1 MRFAIIR
8 FPGTW
13 SDRDCAHILQN
24 ILGQKADIL
33 WHKEENLEEYDV
45 AILPG
50 GFSYGD
56 YLRCGSIAQFSPIM
70 KGIEQFASSGRA
82 IIGIC
87 NGFQILCESN
97 LLPGALIRNNSL
109 KFRCEPTY
117 LRSEGGTGPWMSG
130 IPAGEILSVPISH
143 GEGNYQADDKTLIEL
158 EENQRIA
165 FRYCSENGEVNAAT
179 NPNGSANNIAG
190 IVNEAGNIL
199 GMMPHPERA
208 GEAIVGGTDGNQIW
222 ESVIK
227 YAIDK
232 TT

>member
-13 SDRDCAHILQN
+13 SDRDCAHILTN
-24 ILGQKADIL
+24 VLGQEADIV
-33 WHKEENLEEYDV
+33 WHKEQSLEKYDA

-70 KGIEQFASSGRA
+70 KSLADFSSSGKA
-82 IIGIC
+82 VIGIC
-87 NGFQILCESN
+87 NGFQILCESG

-130 IPAGEILSVPISH
+130 IPIGEILSVPISH
-143 GEGNYQADDKTLIEL
+143 GEGNYQADAKTLIEL

-165 FRYCSENGEVNAAT
+165 FRYCSENGEVNAET

-190 IVNEAGNIL
+190 IVNEMGNIL

-208 GEAIVGGTDGNQIW
+208 GEAILGGTDGNQIW

-227 YAIDK
+227 YAINK

>member
-70 KGIEQFASSGRA
+70 KGVEQFASSGRA

-87 NGFQILCESN
+87 NGFQILCESK

-109 KFRCEPTY
+109 KFRCESTY

-130 IPAGEILSVPISH
+130 IPSGKILSVPISH
-143 GEGNYQADDKTLIEL
+143 GEGNYQADATTLSEL
-158 EENQRIA
+158 EKNQRIA
-165 FRYCSENGEVNAAT
+165 FRYCSENGEVNAKT

-190 IVNEAGNIL
+190 ILNETGNIL

-208 GEAIVGGTDGNQIW
+208 GESITGGTDGNQIW

>member
-117 LRSEGGTGPWMSG
+117 PVSYTHL
-130 IPAGEILSVPISH
+130 
-143 GEGNYQADDKTLIEL
+143 TLPTSDL
-158 EENQRIA
+158 
-165 FRYCSENGEVNAAT
+165 V
-179 NPNGSANNIAG
+179 
-190 IVNEAGNIL
+190 
-199 GMMPHPERA
+199 
-208 GEAIVGGTDGNQIW
+208 
-222 ESVIK
+222 
-227 YAIDK
+227 
-232 TT
+232 

>member
-97 LLPGALIRNNSL
+97 LLPGALIRKNSL

-143 GEGNYQADDKTLIEL
+143 GEGNYQADTETLIEL

-190 IVNEAGNIL
+190 IVNAAGNIL

-208 GEAIVGGTDGNQIW
+208 GEAIIGGTDGNQIW

>member
-13 SDRDCAHILQN
+13 SDRDCAHILTN
-24 ILGQKADIL
+24 VLGQEADIV
-33 WHKEENLEEYDV
+33 WHKEQTLEKYDA

-70 KGIEQFASSGRA
+70 KSLADFSSSGKA
-82 IIGIC
+82 VIGIC
-87 NGFQILCESN
+87 NGFQILCESG

-109 KFRCEPTY
+109 KFRCEPTF
-117 LRSEGGTGPWMSG
+117 LQSEGGGGPWMSG
-130 IPAGEILSVPISH
+130 IPAGKILSIPISH
-143 GEGNYQADDKTLIEL
+143 GEGNYQADTKTLSLL
-158 EENQRIA
+158 EETERIA
-165 FRYCSENGEVNAAT
+165 FRYCDQDGNVNDAT
-179 NPNGSANNIAG
+179 NPNGSAHNIAG
-190 IVNEAGNIL
+190 ILNEQGNVL

-208 GEAIVGGTDGNQIW
+208 GEEITGGTDGNQIW
-222 ESVIK
+222 ESIMR
-227 YAIDK
+227 YAIAK

>member
-97 LLPGALIRNNSL
+97 LLPGAVIRNNSL

-143 GEGNYQADDKTLIEL
+143 GEGNYQADTETLIEL

-190 IVNEAGNIL
+190 IVNAAGNIL

-208 GEAIVGGTDGNQIW
+208 GEAIIGGTDGNQIW

>member
-82 IIGIC
+82 IIGIS

-143 GEGNYQADDKTLIEL
+143 GEGNYQADTETLIEL

-208 GEAIVGGTDGNQIW
+208 GEAIIGGTDGNQIW

>member
-70 KGIEQFASSGRA
+70 KGVEQFASSGRA
-82 IIGIC
+82 IIGC
-87 NGFQILCESN
+87 
-97 LLPGALIRNNSL
+97 LLYTSPSPRDRG
-109 KFRCEPTY
+109 
-117 LRSEGGTGPWMSG
+117 
-130 IPAGEILSVPISH
+130 
-143 GEGNYQADDKTLIEL
+143 
-158 EENQRIA
+158 
-165 FRYCSENGEVNAAT
+165 
-179 NPNGSANNIAG
+179 
-190 IVNEAGNIL
+190 
-199 GMMPHPERA
+199 
-208 GEAIVGGTDGNQIW
+208 
-222 ESVIK
+222 
-227 YAIDK
+227 
-232 TT
+232 

>member
-130 IPAGEILSVPISH
+130 IPAGEILSVAISH
-143 GEGNYQADDKTLIEL
+143 GEGNYQADAKTLIEL

>member
-143 GEGNYQADDKTLIEL
+143 GEGNYQADTETLI
-158 EENQRIA
+158 
-165 FRYCSENGEVNAAT
+165 
-179 NPNGSANNIAG
+179 
-190 IVNEAGNIL
+190 
-199 GMMPHPERA
+199 
-208 GEAIVGGTDGNQIW
+208 
-222 ESVIK
+222 
-227 YAIDK
+227 
-232 TT
+232 

>member
-143 GEGNYQADDKTLIEL
+143 GEGNYQADTETLIEL

-208 GEAIVGGTDGNQIW
+208 GEAIIGGTDGNQIW

>member
-143 GEGNYQADDKTLIEL
+143 GEGNYQADTETLIEL

>member
-143 GEGNYQADDKTLIEL
+143 GEGNYQADTETLIEL

-190 IVNEAGNIL
+190 IVNAAGNIL

-208 GEAIVGGTDGNQIW
+208 GEAIIGGTDGNQIW

>member
-24 ILGQKADIL
+24 ILVQKADIL

-143 GEGNYQADDKTLIEL
+143 GEGNYQADTETLIEL

-208 GEAIVGGTDGNQIW
+208 GEAIIGGTDGNQIW

>member
-56 YLRCGSIAQFSPIM
+56 YLRGGSIAQFSPIM

-143 GEGNYQADDKTLIEL
+143 GEGNYQADTETLIEL

-208 GEAIVGGTDGNQIW
+208 GEAIIGGTDGNQIW

>member
-143 GEGNYQADDKTLIEL
+143 GEGNYQADAKTLIEL
-158 EENQRIA
+158 EKNQRIA

>member
-1 MRFAIIR
+1 M
-8 FPGTW
+8 
-13 SDRDCAHILQN
+13 
-24 ILGQKADIL
+24 
-33 WHKEENLEEYDV
+33 
-45 AILPG
+45 
-50 GFSYGD
+50 
-56 YLRCGSIAQFSPIM
+56 
-70 KGIEQFASSGRA
+70 
-82 IIGIC
+82 
-87 NGFQILCESN
+87 
-97 LLPGALIRNNSL
+97 
-109 KFRCEPTY
+109 
-117 LRSEGGTGPWMSG
+117 
-130 IPAGEILSVPISH
+130 
-143 GEGNYQADDKTLIEL
+143 

>member
-109 KFRCEPTY
+109 RFRCEPTY

>member
-143 GEGNYQADDKTLIEL
+143 GEGNYQADTETLIEL

-165 FRYCSENGEVNAAT
+165 FRYCSENGEVNAAR

-208 GEAIVGGTDGNQIW
+208 GEAIIGGTDGNQIW

>member
-33 WHKEENLEEYDV
+33 WHNEENLEEYDV

-143 GEGNYQADDKTLIEL
+143 GEGNYQADTETLIEL

-190 IVNEAGNIL
+190 IVNAAGNIL

-208 GEAIVGGTDGNQIW
+208 GEAIIGGTDGNQIW